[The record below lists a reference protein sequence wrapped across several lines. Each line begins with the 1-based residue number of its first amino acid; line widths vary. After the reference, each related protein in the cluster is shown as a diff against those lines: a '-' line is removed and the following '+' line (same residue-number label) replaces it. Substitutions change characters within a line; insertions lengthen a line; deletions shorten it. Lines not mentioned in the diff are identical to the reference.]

1 MKLRYLIASASGLV
15 LALLARSAFA
25 GVAVGITV
33 APAVPVVP
41 AYAPVVVAAPPVV
54 VAAAPVIVPPAPV
67 VVAPLPVAV
76 PPVYAA
82 PYYPAVTV
90 RAGYWPHGVVVVH

>member
-54 VAAAPVIVPPAPV
+54 VAAPVIVPPAPV

-76 PPVYAA
+76 RPVYAA

-90 RAGYWPHGVVVVH
+90 RAGYWPRGVVVVH